1 MAQQERRINTLA
13 LEVGGVPAGEAN
25 GERGYMLTFVIAYI
39 RVSSFVTDYMWV
51 STVLYHH
58 LYVGHCLY
66 HYRKGNICLLLVLVC
81 IGVDLIIGT
90 EFHEA

>member
-1 MAQQERRINTLA
+1 MAQQERRISTLA

-51 STVLYHH
+51 STVLYHYFH
-58 LYVGHCLY
+58 VGQYLY
-66 HYRKGNICLLLVLVC
+66 HHRKMDI
-81 IGVDLIIGT
+81 
-90 EFHEA
+90 